1 MKKEIVIESVAK
13 QSHVVVS
20 EVAAVATAPSR

>member
-1 MKKEIVIESVAK
+1 MKKEMVIESVAK

-20 EVAAVATAPSR
+20 EVAAVATAPSQ